1 MENDTIELYSI
12 GTELLLGQ
20 IADTNA
26 HWIAQ
31 QVARLG
37 AHTRRIAILDDDVED
52 LLIVLRDAVD
62 RNTRILITTGGLGPT
77 RDDLTVEVIAK
88 LKGVDVVVNEE
99 LIERYMAARDIPR
112 REDVR
117 PGLVKMATSPDGS
130 IVHPN
135 PAGVA
140 PCVETEIGNTTIY
153 NLPGPP
159 REVQALFN
167 QSLEGPIADISSGDR
182 VTLRVAVN
190 LGESELGPILHDVME
205 RHPNTYLK
213 AYVALRERIEGG
225 QLLPVDIVA
234 HDVDDATARALLDDA
249 LETFTALVAKKG
261 RTVERPPN

>member
-1 MENDTIELYSI
+1 MTDDAVEIYSI

-20 IADTNA
+20 IQDTNA
-26 HWIAQ
+26 FWMAQ

-37 AHTRRIAILDDDVED
+37 AHTRRISILDDDVDD
-52 LLIVLRDAVD
+52 LLVVLQDAID

-77 RDDLTVEVIAK
+77 PDDLTVEVIAR

-99 LIERYMAARDIPR
+99 LVERFMQTREISR

-117 PGLVKMATSPDGS
+117 PGLIKMASSPEGS
-130 IVHPN
+130 VVHPN

-140 PCVETEIGNTTIY
+140 PCVETRIGDTTIY

-159 REVQALFN
+159 REVQALFD
-167 QSLEGPIADISSGDR
+167 QCLEGPIADIASGDR

-190 LGESELGPILHDVME
+190 LPESELGPILHEVME
-205 RHPNTYLK
+205 RHPNTYVK

-225 QLLPVDIVA
+225 QRLPVDIVA
-234 HDVDDATARALLDDA
+234 HDVDDTTAKALLDDA
-249 LETFTALVAKKG
+249 LATFTVLVAQKD
-261 RTVERPPN
+261 RTVEHLTE